1 LVIKITHLLTLT
13 TQEVSINDK
22 HSSSLRPTPKSNSHS
37 WILWYILHTC
47 IIILCEQSI
56 FQFPTQS
63 GQKMKTITLTD
74 DQFDTLFEFV
84 DQKVEYIVEKSID
97 YQDSEILN
105 EWEDLMDVHNVLE
118 ETKDKYEQKLAKA
131 QASQPVA
138 EW

>member
-1 LVIKITHLLTLT
+1 
-13 TQEVSINDK
+13 
-22 HSSSLRPTPKSNSHS
+22 
-37 WILWYILHTC
+37 
-47 IIILCEQSI
+47 
-56 FQFPTQS
+56 
-63 GQKMKTITLTD
+63 MKTITLTD